1 MLKISRRHALLAT
14 AGGFAA
20 AAPFLNLRYAHA
32 AEFTYKYAGNVSLDH
47 PLTQGVVKAA
57 DMIKQESGGRL
68 EIQIFPN
75 SQLGADMEML
85 TQLRTGAIDFY
96 TMSGLLLAALVPVAS
111 INGIGFAFPDY
122 TDVWAAMDGALGTH
136 IRSEIEKTNLV
147 VFDKIWNG
155 GYRQI
160 TSSTKPINIAADL
173 KGFKIR
179 VPVSPLWTS
188 MFKALGASPAS
199 INWGEVYSSL
209 QTRIVDGQETPLVS
223 IEAAK
228 LYEVQKFC
236 SITNHMWDGFWFLAN
251 RRAWDKLPPDL
262 RDIVNNSVDKAATAQ
277 RSDVTRLNS
286 ELRTQ
291 LSARGLVFN
300 DANSGTFQDA
310 LRQAGFYQEWKG
322 KFGEEPWKLLEASLG
337 KKLA

>member
-1 MLKISRRHALLAT
+1 MLKMTRRHALLAT
-14 AGGFAA
+14 AGTVAA
-20 AAPFLNLRYAHA
+20 ATPFLNLRYARA

-57 DMIKQESGGRL
+57 NMIKQQTGGRV

-122 TDVWAAMDGALGTH
+122 ADVWSAMDGALGAH
-136 IRSEIEKTNLV
+136 VRAEIEKANVV

-160 TSSTKPINIAADL
+160 TSSTKPINTPADL

-188 MFKALGASPAS
+188 MFKALGAAPAS

-209 QTRIVDGQETPLVS
+209 QTKIVDGQETPLVS

-236 SITNHMWDGFWFLAN
+236 SMTNHMWDGFWFLAN
-251 RRAWDKLPPDL
+251 RRSWDKLPADL
-262 RDIVNNSVDKAATAQ
+262 RDIVNKSVDIAAIAQ
-277 RSDVTRLNS
+277 RSEVTRLNT
-286 ELRTQ
+286 ELRAQ

-300 DANSGTFQDA
+300 DANTGSFQDA
-310 LRQAGFYQEWKG
+310 LREAGFYQEWKG
-322 KFGEEPWKLLEASLG
+322 KYGEQTWTLLETSLG

>member
-1 MLKISRRHALLAT
+1 
-14 AGGFAA
+14 
-20 AAPFLNLRYAHA
+20 
-32 AEFTYKYAGNVSLDH
+32 
-47 PLTQGVVKAA
+47 
-57 DMIKQESGGRL
+57 
-68 EIQIFPN
+68 
-75 SQLGADMEML
+75 ML

-122 TDVWAAMDGALGTH
+122 ADVWSAMDGALGAH
-136 IRSEIEKTNLV
+136 VRGEIEKANVV

-160 TSSTKPINIAADL
+160 TSSTKPINTPADL

-188 MFKALGASPAS
+188 MFKALGAAPAS

-209 QTRIVDGQETPLVS
+209 QTKIVDGQETPLVS

-236 SITNHMWDGFWFLAN
+236 SMTNHMWDGFWFLAN
-251 RRAWDKLPPDL
+251 RRSWDKLPADL
-262 RDIVNNSVDKAATAQ
+262 RDVVNKSVDMAAIAQ
-277 RSDVTRLNS
+277 RSEVTRLNT
-286 ELRTQ
+286 ELRAQ

-300 DANSGTFQDA
+300 DANTGSFQDA
-310 LRQAGFYQEWKG
+310 LREAGFYQEWKG
-322 KFGEEPWKLLEASLG
+322 KYGEQTWTLLETSLG

>member
-1 MLKISRRHALLAT
+1 MLKMTRRHALLAT
-14 AGGFAA
+14 AGTVAA
-20 AAPFLNLRYAHA
+20 ATPFLNLRYARA

-57 DMIKQESGGRL
+57 DMIKQQTGGRV

-122 TDVWAAMDGALGTH
+122 ADVWSAMDGALGAH
-136 IRSEIEKTNLV
+136 VRAEIEKANVV

-160 TSSTKPINIAADL
+160 TSSTKPINTPADL

-188 MFKALGASPAS
+188 MFKALGAAPAS

-209 QTRIVDGQETPLVS
+209 QTKIVDGQETPLVS

-236 SITNHMWDGFWFLAN
+236 SMTNHMWDGFWFLAN
-251 RRAWDKLPPDL
+251 RRSWDKLPADL
-262 RDIVNNSVDKAATAQ
+262 RDIVNKSVDIAAIAQ
-277 RSDVTRLNS
+277 RSEVTRLNT
-286 ELRTQ
+286 ELRAQ

-300 DANSGTFQDA
+300 DANTGSFQDA
-310 LRQAGFYQEWKG
+310 LREAGFYQEWKG
-322 KFGEEPWKLLEASLG
+322 KYGEQTWTLLETSLG